1 LQGKKE
7 DIMSVFY
14 IPFSK
19 TKRAHYIAV
28 NVCVL
33 TMQAYVIVV
42 ENAHGAAY
50 TSTGPTVFPLM
61 KQILPNTH
69 QSAVEKVTQIKSNT
83 GSVYVSPASIKDK
96 KKHQRKGVSP
106 YMLHLVDLVDV

>member
-50 TSTGPTVFPLM
+50 ASTGPTVFPLM

-96 KKHQRKGVSP
+96 KKNTNEKGSHHTC
-106 YMLHLVDLVDV
+106 YILWT